1 MDINKIYN
9 ALQSLPLSVDQKNT
23 LYNALFEGSN
33 DNIEEQLNQLKDK
46 VNNLKV
52 DDKITELKNQVNNQI
67 NNLKVDDKIAKLKN
81 QVDDIKIPTN
91 ATKEVAGTVK
101 AISNI
106 ANIAVETPTVET
118 VVGVINTLLDNLRTA
133 GIIQN
138 ATL

>member
-33 DNIEEQLNQLKDK
+33 DNIEEQLNQLKNK
-46 VNNLKV
+46 VNNLNV
-52 DDKITELKNQVNNQI
+52 DDKIAELKNQI
-67 NNLKVDDKIAKLKN
+67 NNLNVDDKIAELKN
-81 QVDDIKIPTN
+81 QINGIKIPTN

-106 ANIAVETPTVET
+106 VNIDAETATVET
-118 VVGVINTLLDNLRTA
+118 VVGVINTLLVNLRTA
-133 GIIQN
+133 GIIQM
-138 ATL
+138 

>member
-33 DNIEEQLNQLKDK
+33 DNIEEQLNQLKNK

-52 DDKITELKNQVNNQI
+52 DDKIAELKNQI
-67 NNLKVDDKIAKLKN
+67 NNLKVDDKIAELKN
-81 QVDDIKIPTN
+81 QIKGIKIPTN

-106 ANIAVETPTVET
+106 VNIDAETATVET
-118 VVGVINTLLDNLRTA
+118 VVGVINTLLVNLRTA
-133 GIIQN
+133 GIIQM
-138 ATL
+138 

>member
-33 DNIEEQLNQLKDK
+33 DNIEEQLNQLKNK

-52 DDKITELKNQVNNQI
+52 DDKIAELKNQI
-67 NNLKVDDKIAKLKN
+67 NNLKVDDKIAELKN
-81 QVDDIKIPTN
+81 QINGIKIPTN

-106 ANIAVETPTVET
+106 VNIDTETATIET
-118 VVGVINTLLDNLRTA
+118 VAGVINTLLVNLRTA
-133 GIIQN
+133 GIIQM
-138 ATL
+138 

>member
-118 VVGVINTLLDNLRTA
+118 VVGVINNLLDNLRTA

>member
-33 DNIEEQLNQLKDK
+33 DNIEEQLNQLKNK

-52 DDKITELKNQVNNQI
+52 DDKIAELNKQI
-67 NNLKVDDKIAKLKN
+67 NT
-81 QVDDIKIPTN
+81 IKIPTN

-106 ANIAVETPTVET
+106 EDIDAKTATAET
-118 VVGVINTLLDNLRTA
+118 VAGAINTLLGNLRTA
-133 GIIQN
+133 GIIQM
-138 ATL
+138 

>member
-33 DNIEEQLNQLKDK
+33 DNIEEQLNQLKNK
-46 VNNLKV
+46 VNNL
-52 DDKITELKNQVNNQI
+52 N
-67 NNLKVDDKIAKLKN
+67 VDDKIAELKN
-81 QVDDIKIPTN
+81 QIKGIKIPTN

-106 ANIAVETPTVET
+106 VNIDAETATIET
-118 VVGVINTLLDNLRTA
+118 VAGVINTLLVNLELLELFKCNSVTTRYVCVRA
-133 GIIQN
+133 P
-138 ATL
+138 